1 MSCIVNPCA
10 IAASTQIEQGMLS
23 PSAANS
29 QHRDHPVYGI
39 ATFVAN
45 LLLMAL
51 LSAAVR
57 ELVNRDYPLGEVLLF
72 RYLFASGVFWVILL
86 STSGLLVLTTRRPF
100 DHAIR
105 SISGVIS
112 LGLFYFA
119 ITRIPIADATAI
131 AYAAPIFIT
140 VLSIFLLGEVI
151 GLRRWIA
158 VLLGF
163 IGVLLIARPQA
174 DSWDIGILAA
184 LGSAFTGA
192 LVAIWLRKLSSS
204 EKSVAIGIYYNGFG
218 SLVCLGWVLLS
229 GWLTPTADDIWL
241 LVGFG
246 LGCGLQQW
254 FLTVSFR
261 YAQAS
266 LLAPFDYLAMVFA
279 AIVGFV
285 FWQEIPILTTWLG
298 GAIIAASGLFI
309 FKRQLKHKPVEPV
322 VFE

>member
-1 MSCIVNPCA
+1 
-10 IAASTQIEQGMLS
+10 MLS
-23 PSAANS
+23 PSTS
-29 QHRDHPVYGI
+29 ISHQRDHPALGI
-39 ATFVAN
+39 ATFVGN
-45 LLLMAL
+45 LLVVAL

-57 ELVNRDYPLGEVLLF
+57 ELVDRDFPLAEVLLF
-72 RYLFASGVFWVILL
+72 RYVFASGVFWVVLF
-86 STSGLLVLTTRRPF
+86 STSGLLVLATRRPL

-105 SISGVIS
+105 SISGLVS
-112 LGLFYFA
+112 LALLYFA

-140 VLSIFLLGEVI
+140 VFSIFLLGEAI
-151 GLRRWIA
+151 GARRWTA

-163 IGVLLIARPQA
+163 AGVLLIARPQA
-174 DSWDIGILAA
+174 ESWDIGILAA

-192 LVAIWLRKLSSS
+192 IVVIWLRKLSSS
-204 EKSVAIGIYYNGFG
+204 EKSVSIGIYYNGLG
-218 SLVCLGWVLLS
+218 SLVCLGWVVMS
-229 GWLTPTADDIWL
+229 GWLTPRVEDVWL

-254 FLTVSFR
+254 LLTVSFR

-266 LLAPFDYLAMVFA
+266 LLAPFEYLAMIFA

-285 FWQEIPILTTWLG
+285 FWGEIPTLTTWLG

-309 FKRQLKHKPVEPV
+309 FKRRQLREHSPEAPKSVGH
-322 VFE
+322 